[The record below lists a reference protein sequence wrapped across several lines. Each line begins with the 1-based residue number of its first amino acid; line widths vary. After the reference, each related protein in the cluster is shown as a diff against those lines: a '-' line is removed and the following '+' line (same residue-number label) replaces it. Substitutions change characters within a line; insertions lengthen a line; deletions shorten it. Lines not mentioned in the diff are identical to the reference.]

1 MLTPTSNRKIPEWL
15 RSRCERTKCETAARL
30 KAAVDQLQQQRRDV
44 TLESIRETIRSMHG
58 VSISANTI
66 KRNELAYQ
74 IYSAHRQKP
83 KVASLPQPA
92 LRELLAN
99 SSAAERRSL
108 QSKISRLRREPKDT
122 LVAKLVSLER
132 AAAKQGD
139 VENRLREEI
148 LRLSAPR

>member
-1 MLTPTSNRKIPEWL
+1 MTPTSSGKVPEWL
-15 RSRCERTKCETAARL
+15 RTRWERTKCETAARVQ
-30 KAAVDQLQQQRRDV
+30 AAVDQLRQQGRDV
-44 TLESIRETIRSMHG
+44 TFESIREAIRSLHG

-92 LRELLAN
+92 LRGLVAN
-99 SSAAERRSL
+99 ASVEERRGL
-108 QSKISRLRREPKDT
+108 QSKISRLRREPKDA

-132 AAAKQGD
+132 AVARQRD

-148 LRLSAPR
+148 LRLSSPR

>member
-1 MLTPTSNRKIPEWL
+1 MSDGKVPEWL
-15 RSRCERTKCETAARL
+15 RARWQRTKRETAARVQ
-30 KAAVDQLQQQRRDV
+30 AAVDQLREHDRGV
-44 TLESIRETIRSMHG
+44 TFESIRETIRLIHG

-74 IYSAHRQKP
+74 IYSAHRQRP

-92 LRELLAN
+92 LRALVAN
-99 SSAAERRSL
+99 TSDEERRGL
-108 QSKISRLRREPKDT
+108 QSKISRLRREPKDS
-122 LVAKLVSLER
+122 LVAKLVCLER
-132 AAAKQGD
+132 AVTKQRD

>member
-1 MLTPTSNRKIPEWL
+1 MSDGKVPEWL
-15 RSRCERTKCETAARL
+15 SARWERTKSETAARVQ
-30 KAAVDQLQQQRRDV
+30 AAVDQLRERGRGV
-44 TLESIRETIRSMHG
+44 TFESIRETIRSIHG

-74 IYSAHRQKP
+74 IYSAHRQRP

-92 LRELLAN
+92 LRALVAN
-99 SSAAERRSL
+99 TSDKDRRGL
-108 QSKISRLRREPKDT
+108 QSKISRLRREPKDS
-122 LVAKLVSLER
+122 LVAKLVCLER
-132 AAAKQGD
+132 AATKQRE

>member
-1 MLTPTSNRKIPEWL
+1 MTPTSSGKVPEWL
-15 RSRCERTKCETAARL
+15 RTRWERTKCETAARVQ
-30 KAAVDQLQQQRRDV
+30 AAVDQLRQQGRDV
-44 TLESIRETIRSMHG
+44 TFESIREAIRSLHG

-74 IYSAHRQKP
+74 IYSAHRQTP

-92 LRELLAN
+92 LRGLVAN
-99 SSAAERRSL
+99 ASVEERRGL
-108 QSKISRLRREPKDT
+108 QSKISRLRREPKDA

-132 AAAKQGD
+132 AVARQRD

-148 LRLSAPR
+148 LRLSSPR